1 MVAYEVVFL
10 AFHGFD
16 ELRGDSCSQC
26 RSLVRLFW
34 TRLFFVAIL
43 NLLELVVEFVY
54 FFPDVFR
61 IFFVDYGS
69 F

>member
-16 ELRGDSCSQC
+16 ELRGDGCCQC
-26 RSLVRLFW
+26 ESLVHLIW
-34 TRLFFVAIL
+34 TELFFVAIL
-43 NLLELVVEFVY
+43 NLLELAVEFVY
-54 FFPDVFR
+54 FFLDVFR